1 MLYFLIPV
9 YNEALNMADL
19 ASSLVGI
26 LPEEKKFFVFVDD
39 ASTDDTVAQ
48 IRRLFPASALTI
60 LQKEK
65 NAGPGDSFNLGMDW
79 ILENNLDEEALLVSI
94 EGDNTSDLAILPQLI
109 DSVRQGNDVALA
121 SVYLDGGRF
130 EQTSWFKKVV
140 SGIANTSIRLAFGL
154 KIHTLSSFYRVY
166 SLGILRRVK
175 RQYGMLI
182 AETGFVCMVELIVK
196 IVGAGGK
203 VVEIPT
209 VLHSS
214 RRKGSSKMNMLR
226 TTFGYLRF
234 IVRQLGR
241 RT

>member
-1 MLYFLIPV
+1 MVYFLIPV
-9 YNEALNMADL
+9 YNEALNMAEL
-19 ASSLVGI
+19 ASSLLSV
-26 LPEEKKFFVFVDD
+26 LPGEEKYFVFVDD
-39 ASTDDTVAQ
+39 ASTDNTVVQ
-48 IRRLFPASALTI
+48 IKKLFPAPRLTI
-60 LQKEK
+60 LLKEK
-65 NAGPGDSFNLGMDW
+65 NAGPGDSFNLGMEW
-79 ILENNLDEEALLVSI
+79 VLENCREEHALLVSL

-109 DSVRQGNDVALA
+109 ASVKLGNDVALA

-140 SGIANTSIRLAFGL
+140 SGIANASIRLAFGL

-166 SLGILRRVK
+166 RLGVLRQVK
-175 RQYGMLI
+175 RHYGVLI

-196 IVGAGGK
+196 IVGTGGK
-203 VVEIPT
+203 VIEIPT